1 MSSSVTVVY
10 GGGKTVNVKTTPTT
24 TLQTVLSNVCE
35 KVGSNGAPNAE
46 THTLVYNGKP
56 IDLSLTIRFANLP
69 QGAKLKLTSR
79 SGAARS
85 ATGGSQLARSAAGAA
100 GSSGA
105 ATPTGAGLKQSGL
118 RETPVK
124 VALQIVGSG
133 RIIKEY
139 LPSTSL
145 WDIVALTEQGAGGAL
160 NLTNR
165 YRVVEAGSLSP
176 IERGLGFLS
185 NALGRISGGSGSNSE
200 AEDSAGTP
208 KRIYQQPVLVVLNKE
223 VSSLHEMQ
231 STTLKSLGFGGGSS
245 VMIRLSFKDSAEVPA
260 ARPMA
265 QTAVSAPVTPV
276 AADRSPA
283 VASAPASEKLGPVD
297 RRGVGKTA
305 LGIAMPAENSDG
317 CSAESSNKSVGG
329 GDSAQTLDE
338 RLFAARQ
345 VQVFAPPSSSSTSSS
360 LGSRIVLPESFYSDD
375 SSDLKLLISV
385 QRERQAESERGFRS
399 RIKQEKEEQ
408 KKHEQLKQKYPKTTV
423 RFRFPDQAQV
433 QATFLS
439 IDTVDELFQFVREI
453 LVIPQTLQTLT
464 IQPPVTDLGKM
475 LSTTLFDAKLTPAA
489 VVHVKLQAG
498 MVDKVA
504 TSSLVKEHVW
514 QKVQNTES
522 LMLASDEDGSRGV
535 GHKDSGAVE
544 GGAAGESGR
553 PQGAGTGSRTGSGS
567 QTAARAGPA
576 PAPAPSANADGPRMP
591 KWFLAGQRRT

>member
-24 TLQTVLSNVCE
+24 TFQTVLSNVCE
-35 KVGSNGAPNAE
+35 KIGSNGVPNAE

-56 IDLSLTIRFANLP
+56 VDLSLTIRFANLP

-85 ATGGSQLARSAAGAA
+85 ATGGSQLARSAAEAA

-105 ATPTGAGLKQSGL
+105 ATPTGAELKQSGL

-176 IERGLGFLS
+176 IGRGLGFLS
-185 NALGRISGGSGSNSE
+185 NALGRVSGGSGSNSE

-223 VSSLHEMQ
+223 VSSLQEMQ
-231 STTLKSLGFGGGSS
+231 TTTLKSLGFGGGSS

-276 AADRSPA
+276 VAAAVAAADISPA
-283 VASAPASEKLGPVD
+283 AASAPASEKLGPVD

-317 CSAESSNKSVGG
+317 CSAESSNTSVGG

-345 VQVFAPPSSSSTSSS
+345 VQVFAPPSSSSTLSS
-360 LGSRIVLPESFYSDD
+360 LGSRIVLPDSFYSDD

-408 KKHEQLKQKYPKTTV
+408 KKHEQLKQKYPKTAV

-439 IDTVDELFQFVREI
+439 IDTVDELFRFVREI

-514 QKVQNTES
+514 QKVRNVES
-522 LMLASDEDGSRGV
+522 LMLASDEDGSKGV

-544 GGAAGESGR
+544 GGAAGECGR
-553 PQGAGTGSRTGSGS
+553 PQGA
-567 QTAARAGPA
+567 
-576 PAPAPSANADGPRMP
+576 
-591 KWFLAGQRRT
+591 